1 MKTFRLLIEYKE
13 PNEFGA
19 LYEEKII
26 KSRSSCGKI
35 ADDYLTADRDNV
47 IRSVEVSPFS

>member
-1 MKTFRLLIEYKE
+1 VKNYRILIEYKE

-35 ADDYLTADRDNV
+35 ADDCLNADRDNV
-47 IRSVEVSPFS
+47 IRSVEVSPLS

>member
-19 LYEEKII
+19 FYEEKII

-35 ADDYLTADRDNV
+35 ADDCLTADRDNV